1 MWKRFDDNIVAE
13 LNKINAYINLEIL
26 IVLPERNDCCWRWLK
41 LFLIV
46 KGTANARNLKRNLQ
60 FHSLQLNG
68 ELESYIRKQK
78 KKVMLLLTTIPLLLE
93 FQYTRQDFQSL
104 LGCLFSEE

>member
-1 MWKRFDDNIVAE
+1 M
-13 LNKINAYINLEIL
+13 
-26 IVLPERNDCCWRWLK
+26 WLK

-46 KGTANARNLKRNLQ
+46 KGTTNARNLKSSLQ

-68 ELESYIRKQK
+68 ELESYIYI

-93 FQYTRQDFQSL
+93 FQYTRQDFRSL